1 MKRMIRL
8 QMDSATKDKLI
19 FGVMHLV
26 DDQELINL
34 VIDLVEN
41 RPEELKNQ
49 LIIAINRTK
58 Q

>member
-1 MKRMIRL
+1 MIHL
-8 QMDSATKDKLI
+8 QMDSATNDKLI